1 MPCSEQKKQIITSDK
16 KSNHCFEALGYGRV
30 VYNRYSVKTLS
41 FNILFQRNDLV
52 YLRPYSERQEKLHRI
67 IEKLQEYRHMSLK
80 SIADKL
86 NALGIKT
93 HRGKSFSSGSI
104 HSILKRKKERDKW
117 IEGVRNKEFSIQIQ
131 NFDLS

>member
-1 MPCSEQKKQIITSDK
+1 MY
-16 KSNHCFEALGYGRV
+16 F
-30 VYNRYSVKTLS
+30 
-41 FNILFQRNDLV
+41 
-52 YLRPYSERQEKLHRI
+52 RPYSERQEKLHRI

-93 HRGKSFSSGSI
+93 HRGKSFSSGSL

-117 IEGVRNKEFSIQIQ
+117 IEGVRNTEFPIKIT

>member
-1 MPCSEQKKQIITSDK
+1 M
-16 KSNHCFEALGYGRV
+16 L
-30 VYNRYSVKTLS
+30 
-41 FNILFQRNDLV
+41 

-67 IEKLQEYRHMSLK
+67 IKKFQEKHYLSLK
-80 SIADKL
+80 SIANKL

-93 HRGKSFSSGSI
+93 HRGNTFSSGSI

-117 IEGVRNKEFSIQIQ
+117 IEEVRNKKFPIKII

>member
-1 MPCSEQKKQIITSDK
+1 M
-16 KSNHCFEALGYGRV
+16 
-30 VYNRYSVKTLS
+30 
-41 FNILFQRNDLV
+41 

-67 IEKLQEYRHMSLK
+67 IEKLHEYRHMSLK

-93 HRGKSFSSGSI
+93 HRGKSFSSGSV
-104 HSILKRKKERDKW
+104 HSILKRKKERDNW
-117 IEGVRNKEFSIQIQ
+117 IEEVRNKKFPIKII

>member
-1 MPCSEQKKQIITSDK
+1 M
-16 KSNHCFEALGYGRV
+16 
-30 VYNRYSVKTLS
+30 
-41 FNILFQRNDLV
+41 V
-52 YLRPYSERQEKLHRI
+52 YLRPYSKRQEKLHRI
-67 IEKLQEYRHMSLK
+67 IKKLQEYRHMSLK

-93 HRGKSFSSGSI
+93 HRGNTFSSGSI

-117 IEGVRNKEFSIQIQ
+117 IEEVHNKEFPIKII

>member
-1 MPCSEQKKQIITSDK
+1 
-16 KSNHCFEALGYGRV
+16 
-30 VYNRYSVKTLS
+30 
-41 FNILFQRNDLV
+41 
-52 YLRPYSERQEKLHRI
+52 
-67 IEKLQEYRHMSLK
+67 MSLK

-104 HSILKRKKERDKW
+104 HSILKRKNERDKF
-117 IEGVRNKEFSIQIQ
+117 IEEVRNKEFPVKII

>member
-1 MPCSEQKKQIITSDK
+1 VI
-16 KSNHCFEALGYGRV
+16 L
-30 VYNRYSVKTLS
+30 NRYSVKTLS

-67 IEKLQEYRHMSLK
+67 IKKLQEYRHMSLK

-86 NALGIKT
+86 NSLGIKT

-117 IEGVRNKEFSIQIQ
+117 IEEVRNKEFSIKIL

>member
-1 MPCSEQKKQIITSDK
+1 M
-16 KSNHCFEALGYGRV
+16 Y
-30 VYNRYSVKTLS
+30 
-41 FNILFQRNDLV
+41 QRS
-52 YLRPYSERQEKLHRI
+52 YSERQEKLHRI
-67 IEKLQEYRHMSLK
+67 IKKLQEYRHMSLK

-104 HSILKRKKERDKW
+104 HSILKRKKERDKL
-117 IEGVRNKEFSIQIQ
+117 IEEVRNKEFSIKII

>member
-1 MPCSEQKKQIITSDK
+1 MILSS
-16 KSNHCFEALGYGRV
+16 
-30 VYNRYSVKTLS
+30 YSVKTLT
-41 FNILFQRNDLV
+41 FNIIFQRNDLV

-86 NALGIKT
+86 NTLGIKT

-104 HSILKRKKERDKW
+104 HFILKRKKERDTW
-117 IEGVRNKEFSIQIQ
+117 IEEVRNKEFPIKII

>member
-1 MPCSEQKKQIITSDK
+1 MI
-16 KSNHCFEALGYGRV
+16 L
-30 VYNRYSVKTLS
+30 NRYSVKTLS

-52 YLRPYSERQEKLHRI
+52 YLRPYSERQKKLHRI

-93 HRGKSFSSGSI
+93 HRGKSYSSGSI

-117 IEGVRNKEFSIQIQ
+117 IEEVRNKEFPIKII

>member
-1 MPCSEQKKQIITSDK
+1 MEEKYITFYDKFIRHSKTVSDR
-16 KSNHCFEALGYGRV
+16 RV
-30 VYNRYSVKTLS
+30 VYKCYSVKTLS
-41 FNILFQRNDLV
+41 FIILFQRNDLM
-52 YLRPYSERQEKLHRI
+52 YLRHYSDRQEKLHRI
-67 IEKLQEYRHMSLK
+67 IKNLQEKRYMSLK

-104 HSILKRKKERDKW
+104 HSILKRKKERDIW
-117 IEGVRNKEFSIQIQ
+117 IEEVWNKEFPIKIT

>member
-1 MPCSEQKKQIITSDK
+1 MI
-16 KSNHCFEALGYGRV
+16 L
-30 VYNRYSVKTLS
+30 NRYSVKTLS
-41 FNILFQRNDLV
+41 FNIIFQRNDLV

-67 IEKLQEYRHMSLK
+67 VEKLQEYRHMSLK

-117 IEGVRNKEFSIQIQ
+117 IEEVRNKEFPVKIL

>member
-1 MPCSEQKKQIITSDK
+1 MI
-16 KSNHCFEALGYGRV
+16 L
-30 VYNRYSVKTLS
+30 NRYSVKTLS

-67 IEKLQEYRHMSLK
+67 IKKFQEYRHMSLK

-93 HRGKSFSSGSI
+93 HRGNTFSSGSI

-117 IEGVRNKEFSIQIQ
+117 IEEVRNKEFPIKII

>member
-1 MPCSEQKKQIITSDK
+1 M
-16 KSNHCFEALGYGRV
+16 
-30 VYNRYSVKTLS
+30 
-41 FNILFQRNDLV
+41 
-52 YLRPYSERQEKLHRI
+52 YLRPYSKRQEKLHRI
-67 IEKLQEYRHMSLK
+67 IKKLQEERYLSLK

-93 HRGKSFSSGSI
+93 HRGNTFSSGSI

-117 IEGVRNKEFSIQIQ
+117 MEEVRNREFPVKIL

>member
-1 MPCSEQKKQIITSDK
+1 
-16 KSNHCFEALGYGRV
+16 
-30 VYNRYSVKTLS
+30 
-41 FNILFQRNDLV
+41 
-52 YLRPYSERQEKLHRI
+52 
-67 IEKLQEYRHMSLK
+67 MSLK

-93 HRGKSFSSGSI
+93 HQGKLFSSGSI

-117 IEGVRNKEFSIQIQ
+117 IEDVRNKEFPIKII

>member
-1 MPCSEQKKQIITSDK
+1 MILSS
-16 KSNHCFEALGYGRV
+16 
-30 VYNRYSVKTLS
+30 YSVRTLT
-41 FNILFQRNDLV
+41 FNIIFQRNDLV

-86 NALGIKT
+86 NTLGIKT

-104 HSILKRKKERDKW
+104 HSILKRKKEREKW
-117 IEGVRNKEFSIQIQ
+117 IEEVRNKKSLLI
-131 NFDLS
+131 S

>member
-1 MPCSEQKKQIITSDK
+1 MY
-16 KSNHCFEALGYGRV
+16 L
-30 VYNRYSVKTLS
+30 KT
-41 FNILFQRNDLV
+41 
-52 YLRPYSERQEKLHRI
+52 YSERQVKLHRI
-67 IEKLQEYRHMSLK
+67 IEKLKEYRHMRFK

-86 NALGIKT
+86 NTLGIKT

-117 IEGVRNKEFSIQIQ
+117 IDEVRNKEFPIKIL

>member
-1 MPCSEQKKQIITSDK
+1 M
-16 KSNHCFEALGYGRV
+16 
-30 VYNRYSVKTLS
+30 
-41 FNILFQRNDLV
+41 
-52 YLRPYSERQEKLHRI
+52 YLRPYSERQVKLHRI
-67 IEKLQEYRHMSLK
+67 IKKLKEKRHMSLK

-93 HRGKSFSSGSI
+93 HRGNTFSSGSI

-117 IEGVRNKEFSIQIQ
+117 IGEVRNKEFSIKIL